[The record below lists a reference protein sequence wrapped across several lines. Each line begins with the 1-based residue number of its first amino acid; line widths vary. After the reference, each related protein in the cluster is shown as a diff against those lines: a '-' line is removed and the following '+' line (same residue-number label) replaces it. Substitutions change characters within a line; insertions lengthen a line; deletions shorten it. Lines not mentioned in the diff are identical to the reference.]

1 MSFFHLHFIM
11 NKIPEI
17 LAPAGNLDAAITAFE
32 NGADAVYAGLGKF
45 NARERTENFKF
56 NDYGKLMAYANKH
69 GKKVYLTF
77 NTLVKENELTEA
89 LNMLYRIT
97 RLQPDAVITQDI
109 GVVRMMRQYFPHI
122 PVHAS
127 TQMAIHNSAGVAMA
141 EKMGIERVILERQVT
156 LEEIKEIKKNSTLEL
171 EVFIHGA
178 LCCSLSGVCLFSSWM
193 GGHSG
198 NRGKCKQ
205 PCRRRYFSK
214 DGNGFF
220 FSTQDLYTLEDIP
233 RLKEA
238 GVASLK
244 IEGRLRKSDYVA
256 ATVKAYRMMLDADD
270 HEIKNK
276 LPEAKALLSEAYG
289 RKWSTGFYDKEQ
301 FGDLIES
308 ERLGVSGKQIGHV
321 LSTKK
326 SGFEMLATQPL
337 KLGDK
342 IRIQPKSGMEGPAVT
357 VTKITKNGQP
367 ATRLG
372 NKEKGFIHCNKQVPE
387 DGMVYKTGVSVKEYT
402 RLIEQLPVLE
412 HNLDLDIAIDD
423 KLMRVSI
430 KHHPHLPVWEANT
443 DFPAAENR
451 AAEAE
456 QFEKEFLKAG
466 TDTLG
471 IKRVAVALAGEYFV
485 AQRDIRKF
493 RQAFG
498 EWLEKNYTPTP
509 VPEIE
514 IPIPSIATKPIIKT
528 LALNAPKTDADH
540 RIARYKDVK
549 AGEEYILPLFCPET
563 DLDDLK
569 SKISKSYEQG
579 VRHFRVT
586 SLYLFDL
593 LKGYQDIEINTGL
606 PLPVTNR
613 FSIETLKA
621 WGVNRAQLW
630 VELEK
635 EILMRL
641 VEQRPD
647 DVEVYIYGRLPILET
662 RAILPVEGA
671 ITDARGAGFTIEA
684 GKVLTTLYPEKVF
697 AIPEDELPPAST
709 FTDLTHARPGEEA
722 VSTFNYEREMA

>member
-1 MSFFHLHFIM
+1 M
-11 NKIPEI
+11 KKTPEI

-45 NARERTENFKF
+45 NARERTENFKYE
-56 NDYGKLMAYANKH
+56 DYGKLMAYANKH

-77 NTLVKENELTEA
+77 NTLVKENEIEEA
-89 LNMLYRIT
+89 INTLYRIT

-109 GVVRMMRQYFPHI
+109 GVVRLMRNYFPHI

-127 TQMAIHNSAGVAMA
+127 TQMAIHNSAGVAVA

-156 LEEIKEIKKNSTLEL
+156 MEEVKEIKKNSNLEL

-220 FSTQDLYTLEDIP
+220 FSTQDMYMLEDIP

-256 ATVKAYRMMLDADD
+256 ATVKAYRMMVDAED
-270 HEIKNK
+270 HEIKQK
-276 LPEAKALLSEAYG
+276 LPEAKAILNDAFG
-289 RKWSTGFYDKEQ
+289 RKWSTAFYDEDK
-301 FGDLIES
+301 FDDIIES
-308 ERLGVSGKQIGHV
+308 ERLGVSGKQVGHV
-321 LSTKK
+321 LNAKK
-326 SGFEMLATQPL
+326 SGFEMLATQPVR
-337 KLGDK
+337 LGDK

-357 VTKITKNGQP
+357 ITKITKNDQP

-402 RLIEQLPVLE
+402 RLIDQLPALK
-412 HNLDLDIAIDD
+412 HNLDLDINIDD
-423 KLMRVSI
+423 KKMTVTVQ
-430 KHHPHLPVWEANT
+430 HHPHLPVWETAT
-443 DFPAAENR
+443 AFPAAENR
-451 AAEAE
+451 AVEASN
-456 QFEKEFLKAG
+456 FEKEFLKAG
-466 TDTLG
+466 TNVLG
-471 IKRVAVALAGEYFV
+471 IKRVSIRLNGDYFV
-485 AQRDIRKF
+485 SQRDVRKI
-493 RQAFG
+493 RQAFSD
-498 EWLEKNYTPTP
+498 WLALTYIPAP
-509 VPEIE
+509 VPDISFPMPGE
-514 IPIPSIATKPIIKT
+514 ATKKIVKT
-528 LALNAPKTDADH
+528 LAARGKIEDTSL
-540 RIARYKDVK
+540 RIARYEKVQ
-549 AGEEYILPLFCPET
+549 AGEEYILPLFCPEKK
-563 DLDDLK
+563 LIELK
-569 SKISKSYEQG
+569 HEISDAYKKG

-586 SLYLFDL
+586 SLYLFEL
-593 LKGYQDIEINTGL
+593 LKDLKDIEINTGL

-613 FSIETLKA
+613 LSIETLKE

-635 EILMRL
+635 EILIRL
-641 VEQRPD
+641 IEQKPD
-647 DVEVYIYGRLPILET
+647 DVEVYVYGRLPILET
-662 RAILPVEGA
+662 RAKLPVEGE
-671 ITDARGAGFTIEA
+671 ITDARGAGFTIEK
-684 GKVLTTLYPEKVF
+684 GDVLTTLYPEKVF
-697 AIPEDELPPAST
+697 AIPLDELPPAST